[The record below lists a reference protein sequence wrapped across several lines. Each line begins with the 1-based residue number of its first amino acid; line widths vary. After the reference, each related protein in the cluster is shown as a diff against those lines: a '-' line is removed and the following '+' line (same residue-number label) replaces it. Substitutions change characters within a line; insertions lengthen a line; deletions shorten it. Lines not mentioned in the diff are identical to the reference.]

1 MRIGAVM
8 ALLMAVLATSAAC
21 SRGGDLFRQYEYE
34 EEMYLAL
41 DGSATIY
48 VNASI
53 PVLNAL
59 RGTTFSEDASAAIDR
74 NGLTAYFSAPGLV
87 VTRLTQSR
95 RNGRRFAH
103 VRLDADSVN
112 TLASARPF
120 AWSTYKYGQ
129 DGELY
134 VYQQTVGAAAGGT
147 LRGPGWTGDE
157 LVAFRMHLPS
167 TILYHNAGR
176 GNPRRGN
183 ILVWEQPLAAR
194 LRGEPIAL
202 DARFESQ
209 SILSRTLL
217 LFAATAVAVAAT
229 FAAIIWW
236 VMRRGRGLD
245 RL

>member
-1 MRIGAVM
+1 MRIGAVI
-8 ALLMAVLATSAAC
+8 ALLTTLLVTSAAC
-21 SRGGDLFRQYEYE
+21 GGSGLFREYEYE

-48 VNASI
+48 VNASM

-59 RGTTFSEDASAAIDR
+59 RGTSFSDDASASIDR
-74 NGLTAYFSAPGLV
+74 EGLTAFFTAPGLA

-103 VRLDADSVN
+103 VRLDVHSVN
-112 TLASARPF
+112 ALGSAKPI

-129 DGELY
+129 DGALY
-134 VYQQTVGAAAGGT
+134 VYQQSVGAAAGGT
-147 LRGPGWTGDE
+147 LGGSGWTGDE

-167 TILYHNAGR
+167 TILYHNAGP

-183 ILVWEQPLAAR
+183 ILVWEQPLTAR

-217 LFAATAVAVAAT
+217 LFAASGLAVAVMFT
-229 FAAIIWW
+229 VVIWW
-236 VMRRGRGLD
+236 VMRRGRGIQ
-245 RL
+245 RH

>member
-1 MRIGAVM
+1 MRIGAAI
-8 ALLMAVLATSAAC
+8 ALLATLLVTSAAC
-21 SRGGDLFRQYEYE
+21 GGGGLFREYEYE

-59 RGTTFSEDASAAIDR
+59 RGAAFNEDPSAGIDR
-74 NGLTAYFSAPGLV
+74 AGLTAFFTAPGLE

-103 VRLDADSVN
+103 VRLAADSVN
-112 TLASARPF
+112 ALGTAKPF

-134 VYQQTVGAAAGGT
+134 VYQQSVGAAASGA
-147 LRGPGWTGDE
+147 LRGTGWSGDE

-167 TILYHNAGR
+167 TILYHNAGP

-194 LRGEPIAL
+194 VKGEPIAL

-217 LFAATAVAVAAT
+217 LFAATAVAVALM
-229 FAAIIWW
+229 FVGIIWW
-236 VMRRGRGLD
+236 VMRRGRP
-245 RL
+245 RPA

>member
-1 MRIGAVM
+1 MRIGAAI
-8 ALLMAVLATSAAC
+8 ALLATLLVTSAAC
-21 SRGGDLFRQYEYE
+21 GGGGLFREYEYE

-53 PVLNAL
+53 PALNAL
-59 RGTTFSEDASAAIDR
+59 RGTSFNEDPEPGIDR
-74 NGLTAYFSAPGLV
+74 DGITAFFTAPGLA
-87 VTRLTQSR
+87 VTRVTQSR

-112 TLASARPF
+112 ALGATKPF

-134 VYQQTVGAAAGGT
+134 VYQQSVGAAAGKALNGT
-147 LRGPGWTGDE
+147 GWTGGE

-167 TILYHNAGR
+167 TILYHNAGP

-183 ILVWEQPLAAR
+183 ILVWEQPLAVR
-194 LRGEPIAL
+194 LRGEPVAL

-217 LFAATAVAVAAT
+217 LFAATAVAVALM
-229 FAAIIWW
+229 FVAIIWW
-236 VMRRGRGLD
+236 VVRRGGRP
-245 RL
+245 RAA